1 MATRSTT
8 TFDFEDD
15 VIQSKTPVLVDF
27 WAPWCPPCRAIA
39 PSLEEISNELEG
51 KLQVIKV
58 DIDQNP
64 ELAQRFGVRSIP
76 TLKVFVDGKVAKEI
90 VGAMPKQAL
99 QAQIAPFVEGE

>member
-90 VGAMPKQAL
+90 VGAMPKQAR
-99 QAQIAPFVEGE
+99 QAQIAPFVKGE

>member
-8 TFDFEDD
+8 TFDFESD
-15 VIQSKTPVLVDF
+15 VIESKTPVLVDF

-39 PSLEEISNELEG
+39 PSLEEISDELEG
-51 KLQVIKV
+51 KLHVVKV

-76 TLKVFVDGKVAKEI
+76 TLKVFVDGKVAEEI

-99 QAQIAPFVEGE
+99 HEQIAPFVKGE

>member
-99 QAQIAPFVEGE
+99 QAQIAPFVKGE

>member
-8 TFDFEDD
+8 TFNFETD
-15 VIQSKTPVLVDF
+15 VMQSEMPVLVDF

-58 DIDQNP
+58 DIDENP
-64 ELAQRFGVRSIP
+64 ELAERFGVRSIP
-76 TLKVFVDGKVAKEI
+76 TLKVFVGGKEAKEML
-90 VGAMPKQAL
+90 GAMPKQL
-99 QAQIAPFVEGE
+99 LKAQLAEFVKNE

>member
-1 MATRSTT
+1 MTTRSTT
-8 TFDFEDD
+8 TFDFEAD
-15 VIQSKTPVLVDF
+15 VIQSKSPVLVDF

-39 PSLEEISNELEG
+39 PSLEEISDELEG

-76 TLKVFVDGKVAKEI
+76 ALKVFVDGKVAKEI

-99 QAQIAPFVEGE
+99 QAQLAAFLKGE

>member
-8 TFDFEDD
+8 TINFEAD
-15 VIQSKTPVLVDF
+15 VIQSNTPVLVDF

-39 PSLEEISNELEG
+39 PSLEEISDELEG

-90 VGAMPKQAL
+90 VGAMPKPAL
-99 QAQIAPFVEGE
+99 LAQIVPFVQSK

>member
-8 TFDFEDD
+8 TLDFETD
-15 VIQSKTPVLVDF
+15 VLQSKMPVLVDF

-76 TLKVFVDGKVAKEI
+76 TLKLFIGGTVAEEI
-90 VGAMPKQAL
+90 VGVVPKQTLL
-99 QAQIAPFVEGE
+99 QQLATFVKGA

>member
-8 TFDFEDD
+8 TLNFDAD

-39 PSLEEISNELEG
+39 PSLEEISDELEG
-51 KLQVIKV
+51 KLHVIKV
-58 DIDQNP
+58 DIDQHP
-64 ELAQRFGVRSIP
+64 DLAQRFGLMSIP
-76 TLKVFVDGKVAKEI
+76 TLKVFVDGKVVKEI

-99 QAQIAPFVEGE
+99 KAQVGPFVEAM

>member
-1 MATRSTT
+1 MATRSTNT
-8 TFDFEDD
+8 INFEAD

-39 PSLEEISNELEG
+39 PSLEEISDELEG

-99 QAQIAPFVEGE
+99 QAQVAPFVQSK

>member
-8 TFDFEDD
+8 TFDFEAD

-76 TLKVFVDGKVAKEI
+76 TLKVFVDGKVAREI

-99 QAQIAPFVEGE
+99 QAQIAPFVKGE

>member
-8 TFDFEDD
+8 TFDFEVD

-39 PSLEEISNELEG
+39 PSLEEISVELEG
-51 KLQVIKV
+51 KLHVIKV

-76 TLKVFVDGKVAKEI
+76 TLKVFVHGKVAKEI

-99 QAQIAPFVEGE
+99 QAQIAPFVEGK

>member
-90 VGAMPKQAL
+90 VGAMPKPAL
-99 QAQIAPFVEGE
+99 QAQIAPFVKGE

>member
-8 TFDFEDD
+8 TINFEAD
-15 VIQSKTPVLVDF
+15 VIQSTTPVLVDF

-39 PSLEEISNELEG
+39 PSLEEISDELEG

-76 TLKVFVDGKVAKEI
+76 TLKVFVNGQVAKEI

-99 QAQIAPFVEGE
+99 QAQIAPFVQSE

>member
-8 TFDFEDD
+8 TVDFETD
-15 VIQSKTPVLVDF
+15 VMQSKMPVLVDF

-39 PSLEEISNELEG
+39 PSLEEISNEHEG

-64 ELAQRFGVRSIP
+64 ELAERFGVRSIP
-76 TLKVFVDGKVAKEI
+76 SLKVFVDGKVAKELL
-90 VGAMPKQAL
+90 GALPKQVL
-99 QAQIAPFVEGE
+99 QAQLAEFVKSE

>member
-8 TFDFEDD
+8 TFDFETD
-15 VIQSKTPVLVDF
+15 VMQSKTPVLVDF

-58 DIDQNP
+58 DIDENP
-64 ELAQRFGVRSIP
+64 ELAERFGVRSIP
-76 TLKVFVDGKVAKEI
+76 TLKVFVGGKVAKEML
-90 VGAMPKQAL
+90 GALPKQVL
-99 QAQIAPFVEGE
+99 QAQLAEFVQSE

>member
-8 TFDFEDD
+8 TINFEAD
-15 VIQSKTPVLVDF
+15 VIRSKTPVLVDF

-39 PSLEEISNELEG
+39 PSLEEISDELEG

-76 TLKVFVDGKVAKEI
+76 TLKVFVNGQVAKEI

-99 QAQIAPFVEGE
+99 QAQIAPFVQSE

>member
-8 TFDFEDD
+8 TVNFEAD

-27 WAPWCPPCRAIA
+27 WASWCPPCRAIA
-39 PSLEEISNELEG
+39 PSLEEISDELEG

-76 TLKVFVDGKVAKEI
+76 TLKVFVEGKVAKEI

-99 QAQIAPFVEGE
+99 QAQIAPFVQSK

>member
-1 MATRSTT
+1 MSTRSTT
-8 TFDFEDD
+8 TFDFESD
-15 VIQSKTPVLVDF
+15 VIESKTPVLVDF

-39 PSLEEISNELEG
+39 PSLEEISDELEG
-51 KLQVIKV
+51 KLHVVKV

-99 QAQIAPFVEGE
+99 HEQIAPFVKGE

>member
-8 TFDFEDD
+8 TFDFEGD

-76 TLKVFVDGKVAKEI
+76 TLKVFVDGKVVKEI
-90 VGAMPKQAL
+90 VGAMPKPAL
-99 QAQIAPFVEGE
+99 QAQIAPM

>member
-8 TFDFEDD
+8 TVDFETD

-39 PSLEEISNELEG
+39 PSLEEISDELGG
-51 KLQVIKV
+51 KLHVIKV

-90 VGAMPKQAL
+90 VGAMSKQAL
-99 QAQIAPFVEGE
+99 KAQIAPFVQGE

>member
-8 TFDFEDD
+8 TFDFETD

-39 PSLEEISNELEG
+39 PSLEEISDELEG

-90 VGAMPKQAL
+90 VGSMPKQAL
-99 QAQIAPFVEGE
+99 QVHLAAFVK